1 MGYSLTYFKNIDHGR
16 ANGLLLGVFTKYIER
31 NDKDRVEEILSCMNL
46 DSAEEF
52 KNILAKILGDKEK
65 FEKEELELYA
75 EIAQNAGGTLNSM
88 FVPSK
93 DEILQIYVESL
104 M

>member
-1 MGYSLTYFKNIDHGR
+1 MD
-16 ANGLLLGVFTKYIER
+16 
-31 NDKDRVEEILSCMNL
+31 
-46 DSAEEF
+46 
-52 KNILAKILGDKEK
+52 DKEK

-88 FVPSK
+88 FVPSR

>member
-1 MGYSLTYFKNIDHGR
+1 MQKN
-16 ANGLLLGVFTKYIER
+16 L
-31 NDKDRVEEILSCMNL
+31 
-46 DSAEEF
+46 
-52 KNILAKILGDKEK
+52 KIFLRKFWVIKKK

>member
-1 MGYSLTYFKNIDHGR
+1 M
-16 ANGLLLGVFTKYIER
+16 LGEFTKYIER

-88 FVPSK
+88 FVPSR

>member
-1 MGYSLTYFKNIDHGR
+1 MQKN
-16 ANGLLLGVFTKYIER
+16 L
-31 NDKDRVEEILSCMNL
+31 
-46 DSAEEF
+46 
-52 KNILAKILGDKEK
+52 KIFLRKFWVIKKK

-93 DEILQIYVESL
+93 DEYFKYMLSH
-104 M
+104 

>member
-1 MGYSLTYFKNIDHGR
+1 MQKN
-16 ANGLLLGVFTKYIER
+16 L
-31 NDKDRVEEILSCMNL
+31 
-46 DSAEEF
+46 
-52 KNILAKILGDKEK
+52 KIFLRKFLGDKEK